1 MAFPQP
7 PLFEDKIK
15 EWDSVPLFMQSLPGP
30 DEDVDET
37 AISALQSLAHEGTP
51 DEIAQNFKEQG
62 NEYFKGKRY
71 REALGFYNQGIDA
84 KPEDPKLLETLL
96 CNRAACNLE
105 LKNYGSVLRDCA
117 RAIALN
123 SECSKAYYRSA
134 QALLALER
142 MDDAIDACQRCL
154 NFDQANDGMKTLL
167 DLVLKAKSVN
177 ERKERE
183 RARQTKKEARE
194 RERLKRAFRERGLI
208 EVPDPS
214 SSAGSDHKPHF
225 EDDTESSALILPSF
239 FLYPQYA
246 ESDIVPNFHED
257 TTFGDQLS
265 NMFPPNVPAPD
276 WDLKHEYVYGKLNV
290 YAITRTKRLLK
301 IGMKMTLR
309 DLLNVAKAKDGSPD
323 GLEVREGYLSFVVL
337 PKGEVEQRWVDE
349 FKKSRDRDS

>member
-7 PLFEDKIK
+7 PSLEDKIK

-30 DEDVDET
+30 DEDVNDT
-37 AISALQSLAHEGTP
+37 AISALQSLAHEGIP

-84 KPEDPKLLETLL
+84 KPEDPKLLELLL

-117 RAIALN
+117 RAIVLN

-134 QALLALER
+134 QALLVLER
-142 MDDAIDACQRCL
+142 MDDALDACQRCL
-154 NFDQANDGMKTLL
+154 NFDPANDGTKTLR
-167 DLVLKAKSVN
+167 DRIVKAKRV
-177 ERKERE
+177 KEEMKRV
-183 RARQTKKEARE
+183 RAMQTKREARE
-194 RERLKRAFRERGLI
+194 RERFKRAFRERGLI

-265 NMFPPNVPAPD
+265 SMFPPNVLAPG
-276 WDLKHEYVYGKLNV
+276 WDLKHEYMYGKLNV
-290 YAITRTKRLLK
+290 YVITRTKRLLK
-301 IGMKMTLR
+301 VGMKMTLR
-309 DLLNVAKAKDGSPD
+309 DLLNVAKVKDATPD
-323 GLEVREGYLSFVVL
+323 GLEVREGYLSFVVV

-349 FKKSRDRDS
+349 LKKIRDRDS